1 MPIAGER
8 FGPYSLIAPI
18 GAGGM
23 GEVWKAAD
31 TRLDRVVAIKFLPE
45 GSAAEMKGRFEQEAR
60 AASALQH
67 PNIVAV
73 FDVGEANGVH
83 YIVSELVEGEN
94 LRAVLGRGAVPLKRT
109 LDLAAQIADGMAA
122 AHTRGITHRD
132 LKPENIMVTPEGRAK
147 ILDFG
152 LAKRGTRKISP
163 TDSTLSFASEAGAI
177 LGTTN
182 YMSPEQAKSLDVDF
196 RSDQFSF
203 GIVLH
208 ELLTGTKPFQ
218 RDSGPQTMAA
228 IIADEAPALPPS
240 VPAPVRWVVERCL
253 EKEPAQRYGSTGDLH
268 RDLKRMREHLS
279 DLSVSGVT
287 VGPPAP
293 KRRYWMIVAA
303 AIVVAAAIFG
313 GREPGMDPLDVYPLL
328 TETESDSAPMFS
340 PDARSIAYLR
350 AGTELWVRPLSGGA
364 PTQLA
369 TGVSGKPA
377 WSRDGNR
384 LCFPRGLQLWCVSAA
399 GGEPRKVL
407 EEASFSGVH
416 FTLDGASIVF
426 RRPDSLWISSPTG
439 AEPKKLDSVRLPER
453 TIEMYGYSPD
463 GKTIAVRTI
472 TRDVWLVPVAG
483 GAPEFV
489 MKAAYFAWMPDSRHA
504 VVISEMESSR
514 AVYLVDTQSRAMRL
528 LLRGSQRIFDLDVH
542 PDGKQVAYSSGDT
555 DWDPVEFSMD
565 GKRLRGLGLS
575 TMMETS
581 AAWSPIGD
589 KFLYI
594 SYAGRTP
601 AIWTRRE
608 DGSDAKLVHQGGRVA
623 PAVPAFSPDG
633 KRIAFWE
640 PDELKTIPAAGGEA
654 VRVAVVAEPVSNLCW
669 GSDNETIWFATGPRL
684 WKVSSLGGT
693 PIKIAEGLAV
703 RRSVCTGEGWKENA
717 IPAGVPMNGGVQV
730 RGGSLYTLDVG
741 AHEITEWELA
751 TKRAKRVTK
760 LDVVPGE
767 RTNRFAVHPD
777 GKRVLVQSGRLNY
790 DIWIAHNF
798 AQPAPWWRRWFRHW
812 DVPAPPELPPPP
824 PE

>member
-1 MPIAGER
+1 MPSAGER

-45 GSAAEMKGRFEQEAR
+45 GSAAELKGRFEQEAR

-73 FDVGEANGVH
+73 YDVGEANGLH

-94 LRAVLGRGAVPLKRT
+94 LRAVLSNGAVPLKRT

-122 AHTRGITHRD
+122 PHARGITHRD

-152 LAKRGTRKISP
+152 LAKRGTRQIKP
-163 TDSTLSFASEAGAI
+163 TDSTLSFASEVGAI

-182 YMSPEQAKSLDVDF
+182 YMSPEQARSQDVDF

-208 ELLTGTKPFQ
+208 ELLTGAKPFQ
-218 RDSGPQTMAA
+218 RDSGPQTMSA
-228 IIADEAPALPPS
+228 IIAEEAPTLPTS

-253 EKEPAQRYGSTGDLH
+253 EKEPAQRYGATADLH

-279 DLSVSGVT
+279 DLSVSGAAAAAAP
-287 VGPPAP
+287 GPAP
-293 KRRYWMIVAA
+293 KRRYWLIG
-303 AIVVAAAIFG
+303 AAAIFG
-313 GREPGMDPLDVYPLL
+313 GREPGMDPLEVYPLL
-328 TETESDSAPMFS
+328 TEAESDSAPLFS
-340 PDARSIAYLR
+340 PDGRSIAYLR
-350 AGTELWVRPLSGGA
+350 AGAELWVRPLNSGA

-369 TGVSGKPA
+369 TGVGGKPA

-384 LCFPRGLQLWCVSAA
+384 ICFPRRLELWCVSAA

-407 EEASFSGVH
+407 DDAGFGGVH
-416 FTLDGASIVF
+416 FTPDGTGVVF
-426 RRPDSLWISSPTG
+426 RRPDSLWMSAPIG

-453 TIEMYGYSPD
+453 TMEMYGYSPD
-463 GKTIAVRTI
+463 GKRIAVRTI

-483 GAPEFV
+483 GEPEFI

-514 AVYLVDTQSRAMRL
+514 AVYLIDTQSRAMRL

-542 PDGKQVAYSSGDT
+542 PDGKQIAYASGDT

-565 GKRLRGLGLS
+565 GKRVRGFGLS

-581 AAWSPIGD
+581 AAWSPVGD

-594 SYAGRTP
+594 SFAGRTP

-608 DGSDAKLVHQGGRVA
+608 DGSDAKLVHQGGSVA

-640 PDELKTIPAAGGEA
+640 PNELKTIPAGGGEA
-654 VRVAVVAEPVSNLCW
+654 VGVTAVAEPVSNLCW
-669 GSDNETIWFATGPRL
+669 GADNETIYYGTGPRL
-684 WKVSSLGGT
+684 WKVSSLGGA
-693 PIKIAEGLAV
+693 PVKVAEGQLW
-703 RRSVCTGEGWKENA
+703 RRAVCTPDGWKEGLL
-717 IPAGVPMNGGVQV
+717 PEGVSPIGGVQV
-730 RGGSLYTLDVG
+730 LGGSVFTLDVPQ
-741 AHEITEWELA
+741 HEITEWDVVS
-751 TKRAKRVTK
+751 KKPKRVTK
-760 LDVVPGE
+760 LEVGPGE
-767 RTNRFAVHPD
+767 RTNRFAVHPG
-777 GKRVLVQSGRLNY
+777 GKRVVVQAGRPNY
-790 DIWIAHNF
+790 EIWIAENF

-824 PE
+824 VE